1 MKPIATEISSWHPY
15 KKVIYKCA
23 NCEQDFRIFGF
34 MEKYCH
40 NCGTKVDWDDV
51 IIELPEP
58 FNKNALDDYN
68 EEKALVGKINELN
81 HRKQA

>member
-1 MKPIATEISSWHPY
+1 MKPIATEISSWYPY
-15 KKVIYKCA
+15 QKVIYKCA

-34 MEKYCH
+34 KEIYCH

-58 FNKNALDDYN
+58 FNKNAFGDYDG
-68 EEKALVGKINELN
+68 EKALVDKINELN
-81 HRKQA
+81 QRKQE